1 MTKIPDD
8 GWLDHVAAE
17 RRLKDHEI
25 AKVVN
30 DVTDVART
38 FHNTQQLRERIRD
51 AMEPLIAASRVN
63 WSVANGQR

>member
-8 GWLDHVAAE
+8 SWLDHVAAE

-38 FHNTQQLRERIRD
+38 FHSTQQLRERIRD
-51 AMEPLIAASRVN
+51 AMEPLIAVSRVKHDGN
-63 WSVANGQR
+63 